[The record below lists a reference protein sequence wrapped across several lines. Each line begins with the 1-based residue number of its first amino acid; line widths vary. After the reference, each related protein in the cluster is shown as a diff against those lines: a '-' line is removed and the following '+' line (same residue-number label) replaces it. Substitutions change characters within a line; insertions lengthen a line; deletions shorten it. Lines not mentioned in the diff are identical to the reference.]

1 MTMARSLLSMYE
13 VSVIVPMRR
22 GSEEG
27 GEEGDEE
34 EEGCEEGQVSPT
46 LYVWVTLRELRVSSV
61 VQDVGIAIS
70 NTL

>member
-1 MTMARSLLSMYE
+1 MKYLVACI
-13 VSVIVPMRR
+13 IVLTRR

-27 GEEGDEE
+27 GEEEGDEE
-34 EEGCEEGQVSPT
+34 EEGGEEGQVSPT
-46 LYVWVTLRELRVSSV
+46 HYVWATLRELSVSSV